1 MHRCNS
7 YGIKLKNL
15 LAIITSMP
23 QNLMSGRVKTMNNE
37 IIQTSPFTGDPI
49 SQKKG
54 FTLIELMLALT
65 VLIFVVLG
73 TSSTIINV
81 ARIAANARKTTLA
94 SDLCQS
100 KIEEIRSFGY
110 NATFNSD
117 EYNIDAEGNSGGIF
131 NRTVRVNNGPIPNTK
146 SLIVTVSWTDF
157 IKTHKVIIP
166 TIIANITI

>member
-1 MHRCNS
+1 
-7 YGIKLKNL
+7 
-15 LAIITSMP
+15 
-23 QNLMSGRVKTMNNE
+23 MNNE

-65 VLIFVVLG
+65 ILIFVVLG

-110 NATFNSD
+110 NANFLNS
-117 EYNIDAEGNSGGIF
+117 EEPNIDAEGNSGGIF
-131 NRTVRVNNGPIPNTK
+131 TRTVTDSNGPIPNTK
-146 SLIVTVSWTDF
+146 SITVTVSWTDF
-157 IKTHKVIIP
+157 IKTHEVIIP